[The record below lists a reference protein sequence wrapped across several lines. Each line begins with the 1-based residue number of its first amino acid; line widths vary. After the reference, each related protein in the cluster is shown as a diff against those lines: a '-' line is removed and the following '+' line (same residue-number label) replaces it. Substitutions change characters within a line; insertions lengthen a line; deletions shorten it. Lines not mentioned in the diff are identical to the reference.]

1 MHRNQSGIEPGPWSQ
16 QLQSS
21 EDRFRTIFECSN
33 DAIFV
38 VDLEREV
45 YLDVNAKACAMLG
58 FAREE
63 LLAMTV
69 AEVHP
74 HDMPQVRAFTQL
86 VMEQGWG
93 TTSELT
99 CISKDGSFLPAD
111 VSAAIIDLDGRRAMI
126 VSVRDLSERERLA
139 RERDYLRERMQ
150 CEQGSCPLVGSSAPL
165 QKVCEEIGRV
175 APTDAS
181 VLVIGE
187 SGTGKE
193 LVARSIHQNSKRK
206 EQALIRVN
214 CASIPRELFESEFF
228 GHVKGAFTSAV
239 KDRAG
244 RFELA
249 DGGTLF
255 LDEVGE
261 IPIELQ
267 SKLLRVLQEGELE
280 RVGSNRTKKVDVRI
294 ISATNRDL
302 QADIQAG
309 TFRQDLY
316 YRLNTFPIKVPP
328 LRERLEDIAPLS
340 EVFLSDLR
348 ESMGRAHMAFAPGEL
363 ERMRGYAWPGNVRE
377 LQNAIERGTILSRDG
392 LIRVDLPTDI
402 NALTAPLKSGWP
414 SPDGMTLADVEQL
427 EIRVIENA
435 LRSSGGRI
443 YGPDGAAQKLGMKA
457 TTLAS
462 RIKKKG
468 IVVNG

>member
-111 VSAAIIDLDGRRAMI
+111 VSAAIIDLDGRHAMI

-181 VLVIGE
+181 VL
-187 SGTGKE
+187 
-193 LVARSIHQNSKRK
+193 
-206 EQALIRVN
+206 
-214 CASIPRELFESEFF
+214 
-228 GHVKGAFTSAV
+228 
-239 KDRAG
+239 
-244 RFELA
+244 
-249 DGGTLF
+249 
-255 LDEVGE
+255 
-261 IPIELQ
+261 
-267 SKLLRVLQEGELE
+267 
-280 RVGSNRTKKVDVRI
+280 
-294 ISATNRDL
+294 
-302 QADIQAG
+302 
-309 TFRQDLY
+309 
-316 YRLNTFPIKVPP
+316 
-328 LRERLEDIAPLS
+328 
-340 EVFLSDLR
+340 
-348 ESMGRAHMAFAPGEL
+348 
-363 ERMRGYAWPGNVRE
+363 
-377 LQNAIERGTILSRDG
+377 
-392 LIRVDLPTDI
+392 
-402 NALTAPLKSGWP
+402 
-414 SPDGMTLADVEQL
+414 
-427 EIRVIENA
+427 
-435 LRSSGGRI
+435 
-443 YGPDGAAQKLGMKA
+443 
-457 TTLAS
+457 
-462 RIKKKG
+462 
-468 IVVNG
+468 